1 MIVDDEEF
9 ICETIKDYF
18 EDRGWSVITFIC
30 GEAALNFLENNSS
43 EYIIVD
49 GRLPDMPGTG
59 FIIKAS
65 NLKPGIKYIIY
76 TGSFDFAIDDDLRN
90 AGISEKNIVIKPVMS
105 FSKLQSALEQLNAD

>member
-18 EDRGWSVITFIC
+18 EDIGWSVMTFFC
-30 GEAALNFLENNSS
+30 GRDALNFLEDNNP

-49 GRLPDMPGTG
+49 GRLPDMPGTA
-59 FIIKAS
+59 FIIEACS
-65 NLKPGIKYIIY
+65 LKSGIKYIIY
-76 TGSFDFAIDDDLRN
+76 TGSFDFTVDDDLRN

-105 FSKLQSALEQLNAD
+105 LSKLQSALEQLNGD